1 MQTSLPTQQPEQTL
15 NIDDLAAR
23 VALRILNPQL
33 DPDGS
38 VIKALAA
45 TNRELATSGNA
56 DAIRSALARQAGLL
70 ELAAIGF
77 LNKAAAAPDASSAEA
92 LGRLAT
98 RAADAHLRTLSALH
112 TLNRY
117 ERAT

>member
-1 MQTSLPTQQPEQTL
+1 MQAPLPAQQSEQTI
-15 NIDDLAAR
+15 NIDELAAR
-23 VALRILNPQL
+23 VALRLLNPQL
-33 DPDGS
+33 DPTGG

-56 DAIRSALARQAGLL
+56 DAIRAALARQAGLL

-77 LNKAAAAPDASSAEA
+77 LNKAAAAPEASSAEA

-112 TLNRY
+112 VMNHDV
-117 ERAT
+117 